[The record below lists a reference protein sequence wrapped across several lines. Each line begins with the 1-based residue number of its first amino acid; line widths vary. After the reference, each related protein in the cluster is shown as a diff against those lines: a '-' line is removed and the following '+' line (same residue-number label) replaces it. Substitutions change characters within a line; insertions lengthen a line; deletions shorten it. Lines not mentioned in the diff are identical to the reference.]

1 MEQNFMHLLN
11 CGTSPTVIA
20 HKKLFNK
27 IAVSLEYF
35 NICQILS
42 ACGQHEN
49 QPTLKNE

>member
-11 CGTSPTVIA
+11 CGTSPTVIT

-35 NICQILS
+35 KHVGNMKINP
-42 ACGQHEN
+42 H
-49 QPTLKNE
+49 